1 MRKQFSYALK
11 RFDAL
16 VTPHSKYGIEL
27 WGFKGLQKLG
37 KTNLHFFKMYA
48 RCETFDSKQFCL

>member
-16 VTPHSKYGIEL
+16 VTPHSEYGIEL
-27 WGFKGLQKLG
+27 WGFEGLQKLG
-37 KTNLHFFKMYA
+37 KTNLHF
-48 RCETFDSKQFCL
+48 

>member
-16 VTPHSKYGIEL
+16 VTPHSEYGIEL

-37 KTNLHFFKMYA
+37 KQTYIFENV
-48 RCETFDSKQFCL
+48 CQV